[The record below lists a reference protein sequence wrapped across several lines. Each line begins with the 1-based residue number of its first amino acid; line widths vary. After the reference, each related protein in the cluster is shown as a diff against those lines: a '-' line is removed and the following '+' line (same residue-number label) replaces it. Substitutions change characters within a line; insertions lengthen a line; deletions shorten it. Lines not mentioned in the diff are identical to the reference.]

1 MNLTLTQVVKY
12 LFFLFGGWIGWLV
25 GEFEPVFPLIIVM
38 ILFVLYDAYTAYLL
52 DKRVKKK
59 YPDKTKRH
67 EAKFKSF
74 YFGKVI
80 RKTIPERIALII
92 LAFLAEKYVFVH
104 MDFLHLE
111 YVVTGLCL
119 FEQAWSCLENSSSC
133 RDDNNRLW
141 SMLQKIMVS
150 KVERHFDVNLD
161 EFKNKEE
168 DVC

>member
-1 MNLTLTQVVKY
+1 MDLGYIYKWLCLTV
-12 LFFLFGGWIGWLV
+12 GGAIGWVV
-25 GEFEPVFPLIIVM
+25 GEFKPTFPLITVM

-52 DKRVKKK
+52 DKRVKAK

-80 RKTIPERIALII
+80 RKTIPERIVLIL
-92 LAFLAEKYVFVH
+92 LAFLAQKYVFVH
-104 MDFLHLE
+104 LEWHLE
-111 YVVTGLCL
+111 YIATGLCL

-141 SMLQKIMVS
+141 ALLQKIMVS

-161 EFKNKEE
+161 EFKSKEE
-168 DVC
+168 VV

>member
-1 MNLTLTQVVKY
+1 MDLTLTQVFRS
-12 LFFLFGGWIGWLV
+12 LFLLIGGLIGWLV
-25 GEFEPVFPLIIVM
+25 GEFEPVFPLIVVM
-38 ILFVLYDAYTAYLL
+38 ILFVLYDAYTAFLL
-52 DKRVKKK
+52 DKRVKRK

-80 RKTIPERIALII
+80 KKTIPERIALII
-92 LAFLAEKYVFVH
+92 LAFLAEKYVFLH
-104 MDFLHLE
+104 MDWHLE
-111 YVVTGLCL
+111 YITTGLCL
-119 FEQAWSCLENSSSC
+119 FEQAWSCLENASSC

-161 EFKNKEE
+161 EFKGKEE
-168 DVC
+168 ESC

>member
-1 MNLTLTQVVKY
+1 MNFTLSQVIRS
-12 LFFLFGGWIGWLV
+12 LFLIFGGWIGWLI
-25 GEFEPVFPLIIVM
+25 GEFEPVFPLIVVM
-38 ILFVLYDAYTAYLL
+38 IFFVLYDAYTAYLL

-59 YPDKTKRH
+59 YPDKTSRH

-92 LAFLAEKYVFVH
+92 LAFLAQKYVFVH
-104 MDFLHLE
+104 VEWHLE
-111 YVVTGLCL
+111 YIATGLCL
-119 FEQAWSCLENSSSC
+119 FEQAWSCLENASSC
-133 RDDNNRLW
+133 RDDDNRLW
-141 SMLQKIMVS
+141 TMLQKIMIS

-161 EFKNKEE
+161 EFKSKED

>member
-74 YFGKVI
+74 YFGKVVK
-80 RKTIPERIALII
+80 KTIPERIALII
-92 LAFLAEKYVFVH
+92 LAFLAEKYVFLHV
-104 MDFLHLE
+104 DWHLE
-111 YVVTGLCL
+111 FVATGLCL